1 MCELLLRASGF
12 TKLSSPCPQ
21 RQTRPTQLVVYLV
34 DCVVPRLE
42 QLSADA
48 QLEVLKP
55 LAEMA
60 QYCGELEDTPARC
73 DRVYTALTVS
83 TPRVPAVTG
92 SIPR

>member
-1 MCELLLRASGF
+1 M
-12 TKLSSPCPQ
+12 
-21 RQTRPTQLVVYLV
+21 VYLL
-34 DCVVPRLE
+34 DSVVPRLD

-60 QYCGELEDTPARC
+60 QYCGELEDTPASC

-83 TPRVPAVTG
+83 TPRTRCDRVYTALTVSTARVPAVTG
-92 SIPR
+92 STPH